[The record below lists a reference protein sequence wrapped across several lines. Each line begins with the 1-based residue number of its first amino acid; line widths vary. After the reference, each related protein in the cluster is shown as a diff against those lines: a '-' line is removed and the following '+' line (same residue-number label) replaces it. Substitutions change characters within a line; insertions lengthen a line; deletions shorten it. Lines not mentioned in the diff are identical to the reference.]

1 MGLSIVVTDSG
12 QRAALAITRSLGRAL
27 HQVHVVGPRVPSLAG
42 SSRFAASDSVV
53 PDAGANRLEF
63 ATAVAAVARSVGA
76 AMVIPTT
83 DAAVLALAEHRS
95 ILAPIPV
102 PIPDLDTVGRVADKA
117 NVLERAA
124 AVGIAVP
131 AQVRIPEPGAIDS
144 FEWDRFPA
152 VLKPARSVTESGLGS
167 AKHSVSYASD
177 RSDLIR
183 RLRALPPTAYPV
195 LVQERITGPGV
206 GLFLLRWN
214 GETIAR
220 FGHRRIREKPP
231 SGGVSVRSVS
241 AAVSDEAFGL
251 AERLLDDLRWAG
263 PAMVEFKQDTAT
275 GRLVLMEIN
284 GRFWG
289 SLQLAIDSGVDFPA
303 LLVAAATGGNP
314 APVLAYRVGV
324 GMRWW
329 WGEMDHLLAIGRA
342 TPARD
347 RVQVSVRTL
356 VDILAAPLH
365 GVRGE
370 VCRASDPMPAVRE
383 ALDWIRGR

>member
-1 MGLSIVVTDSG
+1 MGLPIVVTDSG
-12 QRAALAITRSLGRAL
+12 QRAALAITRSLGRAG

-102 PIPDLDTVGRVADKA
+102 PIPDLDIVGRVADKS
-117 NVLERAA
+117 NVLDRAA
-124 AVGIAVP
+124 AVGIIVP
-131 AQVRIPEPGAIDS
+131 AQVRIPGPGAIDS
-144 FEWDRFPA
+144 LGWDRFPA

-177 RSDLIR
+177 RPDLIR

-206 GLFLLRWN
+206 GLFLLRWS
-214 GETIAR
+214 GQTIAR

-241 AAVSDEAFGL
+241 AAIPDEAFGL
-251 AERLLDDLRWAG
+251 AERLLDDLRWTG

-314 APVLAYRVGV
+314 ARVLAYRVGV

-329 WGEMDHLLAIGRA
+329 WGEVDHLLAVGRA

-347 RVQVSVRTL
+347 RVQVVVRTL
-356 VDILAAPLH
+356 VDILAAPLR

-383 ALDWIRGR
+383 TLDWIRGR